1 MPLATSPWAKQRRE
15 SDINSGHVCKTLTT
29 YCYFPTYPHFQMQ
42 QSLQTGMGSL
52 VRSFIHICKYIFVM
66 PDVILYRKCSTTVFL
81 LFLSLTLIVILSL
94 PSLFPLSLLT
104 LISANLVFTSIWVF
118 SPNSLGCLVSSLPG
132 LPWHRPQYL
141 SSTIKLKLWGQVVRQ
156 SEEKKYVVIRVEG
169 AMTPTSLD
177 KQRGVILRI

>member
-81 LFLSLTLIVILSL
+81 LSLSFPYIDSYPISPLPL
-94 PSLFPLSLLT
+94 PSLPPYVDFCQFSLYIHLGF
-104 LISANLVFTSIWVF
+104 LPQF
-118 SPNSLGCLVSSLPG
+118 SGVSSV
-132 LPWHRPQYL
+132 L
-141 SSTIKLKLWGQVVRQ
+141 SAW
-156 SEEKKYVVIRVEG
+156 
-169 AMTPTSLD
+169 TSMAPPPISFLHYQTEALGSGC
-177 KQRGVILRI
+177 KAK